1 MLSGNDIR
9 KKYLEFFEK
18 KQHKVYESASLIPD
32 DPTMLLTIAGMVPFK
47 PFFMGK
53 AEPPYKRVASSQKC
67 IRTNDLEN
75 VGKTARHHTLF
86 EMLGNFSFG
95 DYFKEEAI
103 EFAWEFVTT
112 ELNLEKDKLWVSV
125 FENDDESVKIWNE
138 KIGIPLER
146 IVKLGEK
153 DNFWKAGPTGSCGP
167 CSEIYVDRGEKYG
180 CGSSTCGVGCDCD
193 RYLEIWN
200 LVFTEF
206 NRLEDGSLEPLP
218 KKNIDTG
225 MGLERITSVIQ
236 NVSSNFET
244 DLLFPIIE
252 EAAKITG
259 KKYANDEKTDFS
271 LRVIT
276 DHIRA
281 VTFLICDGVLP
292 SNDGRGYVLR
302 RILRR
307 AIRHGRLLGY
317 NQTFLHNLCSK
328 VVEIM
333 GEAYPEL
340 VVKQDHIK
348 KVILREEEK
357 FQHTLDQGII
367 IANEAI
373 TTVKSEGKDK
383 LDAEMVF
390 KLYDTYGFP
399 YELTEEICLENSVKV
414 DFEEFK
420 QKMEEQKVR
429 ARDAREVVKEKIEES
444 FIDEFYSK
452 YGKTNFTGYETLNT
466 KGKVLYLKEIDST
479 NLEIIFD
486 KTPFYAESGGQAAD
500 FGDIVTEGFK
510 GKVYGVSKRR
520 DIFIHRVEVVE
531 GSLEIEEECTL
542 IVDVKRREAIKRNHT
557 ATHLLQAALREVV
570 GDHVQQAGSMVDD
583 ERVRFDFSHYEAV
596 KTEEIAKIE
605 QLVNK
610 KIMENIKVDISLMK
624 QDEAKAKG
632 AMALFGDK
640 YGDVVRV
647 VDVPEFSVELCGGTH
662 VAFTGEIGLFKIV
675 SEAGIAAGTRRI
687 EAVTGMNSYLY
698 MNSLIEKI
706 EKTAQVLKTD
716 SEHLVE
722 RAVKL
727 AEESK
732 EDKKEIENLKS
743 KLAANE
749 SAEILKEIKEING
762 VKILVK
768 SFKNRTAE
776 ELREMIDK
784 IKDKMQSGVVVFGSD
799 NGNAVFAVGVTKD
812 ITSKVKAGEIVKEMA
827 KIADGNGGGRPD
839 FAQAGG
845 KDGTKVAEAVRFVE
859 ELLKGKI

>member
-1 MLSGNDIR
+1 MLSGNEIR

-18 KQHKVYESASLIPD
+18 KSHKVYESASLIPD

-53 AEPPYKRVASSQKC
+53 QEPPYKRMASSQKC

-75 VGKTARHHTLF
+75 VGRTARHHTLF
-86 EMLGNFSFG
+86 EMLGNFAFG

-103 EFAWEFVTT
+103 EFAWEFVT
-112 ELNLEKDKLWVSV
+112 EVLNLDKDKLYVSV
-125 FENDDESVKIWNE
+125 FEQDDESVTIWNE
-138 KIGIPLER
+138 KMGVPLNH

-167 CSEIYVDRGEKYG
+167 CSEIYVDRGADTG
-180 CGSSTCGVGCDCD
+180 CGSPDCAVGCDCD
-193 RYLEIWN
+193 RFLEIWN

-206 NRLEDGSLEPLP
+206 NRLEDGTLEPLP

-236 NVSSNFET
+236 NVASNFET
-244 DLLFPIIE
+244 DLLFPIIQK
-252 EAAKITG
+252 AAEITG
-259 KKYANDEKTDFS
+259 KEYGKDEKTDFS

-302 RILRR
+302 RVLRR

-317 NQTFLHNLCSK
+317 SKTFLYNLCSK

-340 VVKQDHIK
+340 VAKQEHIK

-367 IANEAI
+367 IANDAI
-373 TTVKSEGKDK
+373 TAVKSEGKDK

-414 DFEEFK
+414 DFDEFK
-420 QKMEEQKVR
+420 QKMEEQKAR

-444 FIDEFYSK
+444 FIDEFYTK
-452 YGKTNFTGYETLNT
+452 HGKTNFAGYETLNT
-466 KGKVLYLKEIDST
+466 KGKVLYLNEIDST

-486 KTPFYAESGGQAAD
+486 TTPFYAESGGQAAD
-500 FGDIVTEGFK
+500 FGDIATEGFK

-531 GSLEIEEECTL
+531 GSLEMGEECTL
-542 IVDVKRREAIKRNHT
+542 AVDAKRREAVKRNHT

-570 GDHVQQAGSMVDD
+570 GNHVQQAGSMVDG
-583 ERVRFDFSHYEAV
+583 ERARFDFSHYEAV
-596 KTEEIAKIE
+596 KAEEIAKIE
-605 QLVNK
+605 ELVNE
-610 KIMENIKVDISLMK
+610 KIMANIKVDVYLMK

-647 VDVPEFSVELCGGTH
+647 VDVPGFSVELCGGTH
-662 VAFTGEIGLFKIV
+662 VSSTGEIGMFKIV

-687 EAVTGMNSYLY
+687 EAITGMNSFNYVREL
-698 MNSLIEKI
+698 NKKI
-706 EKTAQVLKTD
+706 ADTALALKTD
-716 SEHLVE
+716 ADNLAD
-722 RAVKL
+722 RAAKI
-727 AEESK
+727 AEEIK
-732 EDKKEIENLKS
+732 EDKKAIETLKS
-743 KLAANE
+743 KLAA
-749 SAEILKEIKEING
+749 AETAEFAKEIKEING
-762 VKILVK
+762 VKVILK
-768 SFKNRTAE
+768 ALKGKTAD
-776 ELREMIDK
+776 ELREFIDK
-784 IKDKMQSGVVVFGSD
+784 SKDIMGSGIAVFGSD
-799 NGNAVFAVGVTKD
+799 NGNAVLAVGVTKD
-812 ITSKVKAGEIVKEMA
+812 LIGKVKAGDIVKEMA

-845 KDGTKVAEAVRFVE
+845 KAGNKVAEAVKAAE
-859 ELLKGKI
+859 ELLRGKI